1 MDFAATENNAMSAR
15 VPESGPLCTLARG
28 ALRIAQEWL
37 APVLDLGM
45 RLFVA
50 EAFLTSGL
58 TKIASWDTTVALFEN
73 EYQVPLLPP
82 EIAAYLGTAAE
93 LTLPVFIAL
102 GLGGRLAAI
111 ALFVFNIVA
120 VIAYPDLSPAGLK
133 DHQLWG
139 LILLVVA
146 LHGPGKLSVDH
157 FIRRRFFA

>member
-1 MDFAATENNAMSAR
+1 MNFAATQVSVVN
-15 VPESGPLCTLARG
+15 SGEPGVGSVKRLAQG
-28 ALRIAQEWL
+28 ALRVAQEWL

-58 TKIASWDTTVALFEN
+58 TKIASWDVTVALFEN

-82 EIAAYLGTAAE
+82 ELAAYFGTAAE
-93 LTLPVFIAL
+93 LTLPVFVAL

-111 ALFVFNIVA
+111 ALFVFNIIA
-120 VIAYPDLSPAGLK
+120 VISYPDLSPAGLK

-146 LHGPGKLSVDH
+146 LHGPGKLSLDH
-157 FIRRRFFA
+157 LIRRRFFA

>member
-1 MDFAATENNAMSAR
+1 MNFAATQVSAVSVGDPAVGSLKR
-15 VPESGPLCTLARG
+15 LAQG

-50 EAFLTSGL
+50 EAFLASGS

-82 EIAAYLGTAAE
+82 ELAAYLGSGAE
-93 LTLPVFIAL
+93 LVLPVFVAL

-146 LHGPGKLSVDH
+146 LHGPGKLSLDH
-157 FIRRRFFA
+157 LIRRRFLD

>member
-1 MDFAATENNAMSAR
+1 MDFAATQVNDLSASEPGAGSLR
-15 VPESGPLCTLARG
+15 RLAKG
-28 ALRIAQEWL
+28 ALRVAQEWL

-82 EIAAYLGTAAE
+82 ELAAYLGTGAE

-102 GLGGRLAAI
+102 GLGGRVAAI

-146 LHGPGKLSVDH
+146 LHGPGKLSLDH
-157 FIRRRFFA
+157 LIRRRFFA

>member
-1 MDFAATENNAMSAR
+1 MNFAATEDDAVSAR
-15 VPESGPLCTLARG
+15 APESGSLRTLARG

-50 EAFLTSGL
+50 EAFLTSGR

-73 EYQVPLLPP
+73 EYQVPLLLP
-82 EIAAYLGTAAE
+82 ELAAYLGTAAE

-120 VIAYPDLSPAGLK
+120 VISYPDLSVAGLK

-146 LHGPGKLSVDH
+146 VHGPGKLSIDH
-157 FIRRRFFA
+157 FIRRRFFG

>member
-1 MDFAATENNAMSAR
+1 MNFAATQVSAVSAGDPAVGSLKR
-15 VPESGPLCTLARG
+15 LAQG
-28 ALRIAQEWL
+28 TLRIAQEWL

-50 EAFLTSGL
+50 EAFVTSGL

-82 EIAAYLGTAAE
+82 ELAAYLGTAAE
-93 LTLPVFIAL
+93 LTLPVFVAL
-102 GLGGRLAAI
+102 GLGGRVAAI
-111 ALFVFNIVA
+111 ALFLFNIVA

-146 LHGPGKLSVDH
+146 LHGPGKLSLDH
-157 FIRRRFFA
+157 LIRRRFLA

>member
-1 MDFAATENNAMSAR
+1 MNFAATQVSA
-15 VPESGPLCTLARG
+15 VSAGQAEGGTLRRLVQG
-28 ALRIAQEWL
+28 ALRVADEWL
-37 APVLDLGM
+37 APVLDFGM

-50 EAFLTSGL
+50 EAFVTSGL

-82 EIAAYLGTAAE
+82 ELAAYLGTAAE

-146 LHGPGKLSVDH
+146 LHGPGKLSLDH
-157 FIRRRFFA
+157 LIRRRFFV

>member
-1 MDFAATENNAMSAR
+1 MNYAAIQENGVSAR
-15 VPESGPLCTLARG
+15 EPGVGTLRQLAQG

-58 TKIASWDTTVALFEN
+58 TKIASWETTVALFEN

-82 EIAAYLGTAAE
+82 ELAAYLGTAAE

-111 ALFVFNIVA
+111 ALFVFNI
-120 VIAYPDLSPAGLK
+120 IAAISYPDLSPAGLK

-146 LHGPGKLSVDH
+146 LHGSGKLSVDH

>member
-1 MDFAATENNAMSAR
+1 MSYAAIQHDAVTTGEPAI
-15 VPESGPLCTLARG
+15 GPLKQLARR
-28 ALRIAQEWL
+28 ALRIAEEWL

-50 EAFLTSGL
+50 EAFFTSGR
-58 TKIASWDTTVALFEN
+58 TKIASWDATLALFEN

-82 EIAAYLGTAAE
+82 EIAAYLGTGAE
-93 LTLPVFIAL
+93 LILPVFIAL

-139 LILLVVA
+139 LILLIVA
-146 LHGPGKLSVDH
+146 LRGPGKLSLDH
-157 FIRRRFFA
+157 LIRRRFLA

>member
-1 MDFAATENNAMSAR
+1 MNFAATQLSAVSVGDPGVGSLKR
-15 VPESGPLCTLARG
+15 LAQG

-50 EAFLTSGL
+50 EAFLASGL

-82 EIAAYLGTAAE
+82 ELAAYLGSGAE
-93 LTLPVFIAL
+93 LVLPVFVAL

-146 LHGPGKLSVDH
+146 LHGPGKLSLDH
-157 FIRRRFFA
+157 LIRRRFLD

>member
-1 MDFAATENNAMSAR
+1 MDYAAIQEYGVSAR
-15 VPESGPLCTLARG
+15 GARVGTLRQLARG

-37 APVLDLGM
+37 TPLLDLGM

-58 TKIASWDTTVALFEN
+58 TKIASWETTVALFEN
-73 EYQVPLLPP
+73 EYQVPLLSPAL
-82 EIAAYLGTAAE
+82 AAYVGTAAE

>member
-15 VPESGPLCTLARG
+15 VPESGSLRTLARG
-28 ALRIAQEWL
+28 ALRIAREWL